1 MVTKQYFISAL
12 ILLPLTVSSTD
23 VNLKKNGTSAS
34 ALPQL
39 NVASKPQDNFV
50 DLTHTGREHV
60 SEKPPS
66 KLVTNIS
73 HAVNFITSQPINK
86 VNEIHAVNVVASDT
100 TNKIKETNGDLSI
113 NTTHIL
119 KASAKNNTNHIS
131 DNTTNI
137 TQNNKWT
144 PKSDNRPNSST
155 TLKPTLKTSQPT
167 TTKKPVAKKPLV
179 TVHDDEADSKNSLSN
194 KTNALPHNVMN
205 IDPILSEKK
214 HNRSNYIV
222 PIVAV
227 ILSVPLVAGL
237 ISILYKRGK
246 DWWLHRNYRRMDYL
260 IEGLYNS

>member
-1 MVTKQYFISAL
+1 MKQYFISAL
-12 ILLPLTVSSTD
+12 ILWPLTVSSTD
-23 VNLKKNGTSAS
+23 VLNLKKNGTFAS

-60 SEKPPS
+60 SEKPPM

-73 HAVNFITSQPINK
+73 HSVHFITSQTINK
-86 VNEIHAVNVVASDT
+86 VNETNVVNVTSNTA
-100 TNKIKETNGDLSI
+100 NKIKETNGDLSI
-113 NTTHIL
+113 NNTHIL
-119 KASAKNNTNHIS
+119 KASAKNNTNIS
-131 DNTTNI
+131 DNTVTNI
-137 TQNNKWT
+137 SQNNKLT

-155 TLKPTLKTSQPT
+155 TLKPTLKTSQPI

-179 TVHDDEADSKNSLSN
+179 TVHDDEADSKNSLPN

-214 HNRSNYIV
+214 HKRSNYIV